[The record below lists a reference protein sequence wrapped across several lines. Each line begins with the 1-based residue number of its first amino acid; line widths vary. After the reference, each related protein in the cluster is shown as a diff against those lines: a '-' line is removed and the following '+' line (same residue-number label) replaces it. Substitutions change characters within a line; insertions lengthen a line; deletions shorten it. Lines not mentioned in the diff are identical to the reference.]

1 MVNAV
6 FVASLAQRGRIHA
19 RKSGTLKL
27 RSMVV
32 GVCATPN
39 PHPPVAQISASD

>member
-6 FVASLAQRGRIHA
+6 FVASLAQRRRIHA
-19 RKSGTLKL
+19 RESGRLKL
-27 RSMVV
+27 RSIVV

-39 PHPPVAQISASD
+39 PLPPAAQISAS